1 MTQVPRVRGHV
12 HVGTSGWH
20 YNHWRG
26 PFYPAELP
34 ATRFLEYYV
43 GRFSAAEINNSFY
56 KLPEEQTLADW
67 SKATPNGFLFAV
79 KGSRYITHMK
89 KLKEGEKSVP
99 QFLDRVKALGDK
111 LGPILFQLPPH
122 WGRNVDRLREFLDAL
137 PNGYSYAF
145 EFRDPSW
152 FADEVDRALAAK
164 NAAFCVYDF
173 DGRQSPRTVT
183 ADFAYVR
190 LHGPDGPY
198 QGQYDDDT
206 LRDWARVAD
215 DWAKQGRDVF
225 CFFDN
230 DEAGYAAQD
239 ALRLKQM
246 VDQLQLS

>member
-1 MTQVPRVRGHV
+1 MSQVPWARGHV

>member
-1 MTQVPRVRGHV
+1 MNEVSEGRGRIHI
-12 HVGTSGWH
+12 GTSGWH

-26 PFYPAELP
+26 PFYPADLP
-34 ATRFLEYYV
+34 APRFLQYYV
-43 GRFSAAEINNSFY
+43 ARFGAAEINNSFY
-56 KLPEEQTLADW
+56 KLPEERILAEWRDG
-67 SKATPNGFLFAV
+67 SPQGIVFAV

-89 KLKEGEKSVP
+89 KLKDADRSVP
-99 QFLDRVKALGDK
+99 PFIERVKVLGEK

-122 WGRNVDRLREFLDAL
+122 WGYNAERLNDFLGAL
-137 PNGYSYAF
+137 SDDFRYAF

-152 FADEVDRALAAK
+152 FRDEVNEALAAK

-173 DGRQSPRTVT
+173 DRRQSPRTVT

-198 QGQYDDDT
+198 QGQYDQDS
-206 LRDWARVAD
+206 LGDWGKALG
-215 DWAKQGRDVF
+215 DWSRQGKEVF

-230 DEAGYAAQD
+230 DEAGYAAED

-246 VDQLQLS
+246 LDRT

>member
-1 MTQVPRVRGHV
+1 MSRASGKRGRVHI
-12 HVGTSGWH
+12 GTSGWH
-20 YNHWRG
+20 YSHWRG
-26 PFYPAELP
+26 PFYPADLQP
-34 ATRFLEYYV
+34 SRFLEYYV
-43 GRFSAAEINNSFY
+43 GRFTAAEINNSFY

-67 SKATPNGFLFAV
+67 RKATPDGFVFAV

-99 QFLDRVKALGDK
+99 HFLDRVKVLGQK
-111 LGPILFQLPPH
+111 LGPILFQLPPQ
-122 WGRNVDRLREFLDAL
+122 WRRNVDRLDEFLSAL
-137 PNGYSYAF
+137 PNEYSYAF
-145 EFRDPSW
+145 EFRDSSW
-152 FADEVDRALAAK
+152 FADEVNQALAAK

-173 DGRQSPRTVT
+173 DGRESPRTVT

-198 QGQYDDDT
+198 QGQYDEGT
-206 LRDWARVAD
+206 LRDWAGVLH
-215 DWAKQGRDVF
+215 DWAGQGKDVF

-246 VDQLQLS
+246 VHRLQSR